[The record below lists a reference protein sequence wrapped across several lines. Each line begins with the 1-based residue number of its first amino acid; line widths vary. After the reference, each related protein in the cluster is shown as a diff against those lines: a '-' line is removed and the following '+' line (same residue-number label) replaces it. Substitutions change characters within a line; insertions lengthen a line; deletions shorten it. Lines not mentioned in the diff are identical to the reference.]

1 MEKEDKKK
9 GGRPPYKVTE
19 TGKKQVLK
27 LAGLGLSQEEV
38 SASMGISVDTLVKYF
53 SVEYEKGK
61 SDSLVELVNVLREK
75 AVKDKDFKSLNL
87 LVKCKY
93 GWKETQVNEHTGK
106 DGGAIEYSDAKDRL
120 MGDLLK

>member
-1 MEKEDKKK
+1 MENEEKKK
-9 GGRPPYKVTE
+9 GGRPAYKVTDA
-19 TGKKQVLK
+19 GKKQVLR
-27 LAGLGLSQEEV
+27 LSGLGLSQEEV

-75 AVKDKDFKSLNL
+75 AIKDKDFKSINL

-93 GWKETQVNEHTGK
+93 GWKETEVKEHTG
-106 DGGAIEYSDAKDRL
+106 
-120 MGDLLK
+120 

>member
-1 MEKEDKKK
+1 MENEEKKK
-9 GGRPPYKVTE
+9 GGRPAYKVTDA
-19 TGKKQVLK
+19 GKKQVLK

-38 SASMGISVDTLVKYF
+38 ATSMGISVETLVKYYKN
-53 SVEYEKGK
+53 EYEKGK

-75 AVKDKDFKSLNL
+75 AIKDKDFKSLNL

-93 GWKETQVNEHTGK
+93 GWKETEVKEHTGK
-106 DGGAIEYSDAKDRL
+106 DGGAIEFSDAKDRL